1 MFHVFLMD
9 VCGEDGNMKMFH
21 VSSWMCV
28 EKMEIWKWKKLDVF
42 FFFFGWEKDD
52 IIENVIYINLLL

>member
-1 MFHVFLMD
+1 MFHDLLMD
-9 VCGEDGNMKMFH
+9 VCREDGNMKMKE
-21 VSSWMCV
+21 VR
-28 EKMEIWKWKKLDVF
+28 F